1 MYSFDADLWLWD
13 ARRADT
19 WTFVTVP
26 PDLSGVIEDEAEL
39 RGLRAGFGSVRVQ
52 VQIGSSVWPTSVF
65 PDKDSGCYV
74 LPVKKAVRRA
84 QALEVGDRVEVS
96 IALLG

>member
-26 PDLSGVIEDEAEL
+26 QDLSVAIEDEAEL
-39 RGLRAGFGSVRVQ
+39 RGLRAGFGSIRVH
-52 VQIGSSVWPTSVF
+52 VQIGSSVWQTSVF